1 MKRKTFEGL
10 LQVAIVCILALGAGA
25 LLAQTITPDSPCG
38 ERATGRRIDGRI
50 TTEQAPGWHVDR
62 DGGWTTCQMPAQAD
76 RGCQVP
82 AQTWQWAGVMC
93 TAPAGPPLG
102 HGMLRMVR
110 TRPGPVEGLAVLQCT
125 DGAVSIRVS
134 TCNATLTCEA
144 SSYEATDDGGVTT
157 WRWSGRLREG
167 ERSTATSGDGDAR
180 LIECKGGALR
190 LL

>member
-1 MKRKTFEGL
+1 MTRRTFEQL
-10 LQVAIVCILALGAGA
+10 LQLAIVVCLTLGAGA

-62 DGGWTTCQMPAQAD
+62 DGGWTTCQMPVAAD
-76 RGCQVP
+76 RPCQVP
-82 AQTWQWAGVMC
+82 AQQWSWAGVTC
-93 TAPAGPPLG
+93 TAPAGPPMT
-102 HGMLRMVR
+102 HSAMRMVR

-134 TCNATLTCEA
+134 TCNAALMCEA
-144 SSYEATDDGGVTT
+144 STYEATDDGGATT
-157 WRWSGRLREG
+157 WRWAGRLREG
-167 ERSTATSGDGDAR
+167 ERSTANSDDGRAR
-180 LIECKGGALR
+180 LIECKAGALR